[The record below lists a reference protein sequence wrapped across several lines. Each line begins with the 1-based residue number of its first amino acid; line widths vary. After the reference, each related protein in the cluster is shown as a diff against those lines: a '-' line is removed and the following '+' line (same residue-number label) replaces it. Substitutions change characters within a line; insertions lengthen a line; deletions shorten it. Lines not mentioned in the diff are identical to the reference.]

1 MSPRD
6 QFRQYVVAH
15 SFFAGVRMDGMKRY
29 VCEQRATWTFD
40 TKVAGCQSMGA
51 NIGGEG
57 LGTGPCST
65 GHSTDRNNR
74 VGAGVIASGRV

>member
-29 VCEQRATWTFD
+29 VCEQRVTD

-51 NIGGEG
+51 NIGGER

-65 GHSTDRNNR
+65 GHGTDQNNR
-74 VGAGVIASGRV
+74 VGAGVISSGRA